1 MPVAPSPSS
10 PVSPPEGDEVAE
22 GDDED
27 ENSGVRREPELDRH
41 MDIAPEPIRGNEF
54 EPDELALDPDSE
66 KANLLLR
73 NLHDV
78 ARQRDMDIGF

>member
-1 MPVAPSPSS
+1 M
-10 PVSPPEGDEVAE
+10 GDEGE
-22 GDDED
+22 DGGDED
-27 ENSGVRREPELDRH
+27 DNSGVRREPELDRH
-41 MDIAPEPIRGNEF
+41 MDIAPGPIRGNEF
-54 EPDELALDPDSE
+54 EPDALALDPDSE